1 MPEKIR
7 IETDTEFEDLL
18 HSYDLPPL
26 EIDVD
31 SVIGDG
37 RRIRRRRR
45 VAGLAATTAAAV
57 VAAGAWA
64 VLPGRPGA
72 FLEPA
77 SSTTTTATGL
87 RPGHQRITLEPANV
101 QDSKGMATTE
111 GVTIDLSYGNG
122 TLTVAGKDWE
132 QGAPVDPQV
141 FAEGGGQVFRLSPR
155 SELIVTSR
163 DIRDVSFFGTAES
176 KQDRGATTEDIAIAD
191 TGLRAFVVRGVGTL
205 PDSTGFTT
213 YDGSRV
219 MNQALEGGD
228 SAPVR
233 PPQAAL
239 DGAVLYYDRDLRVA
253 GRIGDEGTSSLKVSH
268 QPLREVIPLLFH
280 SDGKVTTSSGF
291 FAADGTP
298 RDVSFT
304 ATEKG
309 GRRHEVPVAVTQ
321 LEPDGPWAWTVS
333 AKDPA
338 MGNQWTLTW
347 TDAGGTHTKTF

>member
-7 IETDTEFEDLL
+7 IDTDTEFEDLL

-31 SVIGDG
+31 SVISDG

-45 VAGLAATTAAAV
+45 VAGLAATTAVAV
-57 VAAGAWA
+57 LAAGAWA
-64 VLPGRPGA
+64 LLPGRQSA
-72 FLEPA
+72 SFDPA
-77 SSTTTTATGL
+77 SPVTTTAAGL

-132 QGAPVDPQV
+132 QGTPVDPQM

-176 KQDRGATTEDIAIAD
+176 EQDRGATTEDIAIAD
-191 TGLRAFVVRGVGTL
+191 TGLRAFVIRGFGTL
-205 PDSTGFTT
+205 PTSTGLTT

-219 MNQALEGGD
+219 MNQKIDGGK

-233 PPQAAL
+233 PAQAAL
-239 DGAVLYYDRDLRVA
+239 DGAVMYYDRDLRVA
-253 GRIGDEGTSSLKVSH
+253 GQIGGEGTSSFTVSH
-268 QPLREVIPLLFH
+268 QPLREVIPLLD

-298 RDVSFT
+298 QDVSLT
-304 ATEKG
+304 AKDKG
-309 GRRHEVPVAVTQ
+309 GRRHEVPVEVAQ
-321 LEPDGPWAWTVS
+321 LEPDGPWAWTAS

-338 MGNQWTLTW
+338 MANQWTLTW
-347 TDAGGTHTKTF
+347 TDADGTHTETF